1 MQIDILWKDNK
12 GQNIQTWV
20 LGHVGGGGEKA
31 TLRACQINPEAKN
44 SLPKGNYNT
53 PFKAHQNQ

>member
-1 MQIDILWKDNK
+1 MQTDILWKDNK

-20 LGHVGGGGEKA
+20 LGQVGGGEKA

-44 SLPKGNYNT
+44 ILPKGNYNT
-53 PFKAHQNQ
+53 PLKAQ